1 MIIIFSLL
9 GILGIALILSNLYF
23 IYKYYTLQKL
33 VTSYE
38 KIGTGRYG
46 FYKVDSRAIIY
57 VVEIDRYKD
66 GYSKIKIDN
75 IEPYNTLDPDRAIR
89 NARGSFI
96 TLRPTKDIEW
106 LESEDAVRK
115 MRKEKLDQ
123 LKKL

>member
-23 IYKYYTLQKL
+23 IYKYTILQKQVL
-33 VTSYE
+33 SYE

-57 VVEIDRYKD
+57 VVELDRYKD

-75 IEPYNTLDPDRAIR
+75 IEPYNSIDPDRSER
-89 NARGSFI
+89 SARASFV

-123 LKKL
+123 IKKL